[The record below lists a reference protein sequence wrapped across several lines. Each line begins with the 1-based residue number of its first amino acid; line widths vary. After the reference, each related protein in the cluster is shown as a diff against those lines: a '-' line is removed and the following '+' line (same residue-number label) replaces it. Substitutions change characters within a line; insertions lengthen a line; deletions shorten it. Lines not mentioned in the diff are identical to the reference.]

1 MAEREWRVPAAQ
13 VAVKWAAALAVAVLA
28 AVSADD
34 RQFLLLAGAAALGL
48 AAVALRDVLAP
59 VRVAADAAAVTV
71 VAGYAGRRRIP
82 WDEVAAVRVDE
93 RRRLL
98 LHTRLLEIE
107 TADDLHLFSRFDLG
121 AEVDDVAA
129 ALGELRHGSSAGV
142 G

>member
-28 AVSADD
+28 ALSADD

>member
-1 MAEREWRVPAAQ
+1 MAEREWRVPVAQ
-13 VAVKWAAALAVAVLA
+13 VVVKWAAALAAAALA

-34 RQFLLLAGAAALGL
+34 PQFVLLAGAAALGL
-48 AAVALRDVLAP
+48 AALALRDVLAP
-59 VRVAADAAAVTV
+59 VRVAADAEAVTV

-82 WDEVAAVRVDE
+82 WGEVAAVRVDE

-129 ALGELRHGSSAGV
+129 VLGELRYGSSAGV